1 MINWIDEH
9 RVRTGLVVLV
19 IATAA
24 AFPLVTWA
32 PVWVSSLYAVA
43 LFLGFI
49 AGIVWFFK
57 NA

>member
-1 MINWIDEH
+1 
-9 RVRTGLVVLV
+9 VVLV

-57 NA
+57 HA